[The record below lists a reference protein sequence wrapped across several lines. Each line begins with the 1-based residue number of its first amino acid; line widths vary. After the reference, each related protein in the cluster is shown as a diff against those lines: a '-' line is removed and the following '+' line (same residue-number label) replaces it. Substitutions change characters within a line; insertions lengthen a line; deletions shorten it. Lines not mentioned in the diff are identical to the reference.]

1 MPYTLNDDSLR
12 RLKDWKIKNF
22 QPVFR
27 QFGVSFRRG
36 MAAIFSNTAGR
47 VNPNKVIDG
56 IAWEPLKPEYKTWKS
71 RIVPFGTL
79 VFSGEMADSFREKG
93 ARGNIERIDDFEA
106 SYGSSNKLAKYHQYG
121 TKFMPARQIVFPSR
135 KRNQVFKQT
144 LLDYFQARFEQLGI
158 NVELKL
164 NED

>member
-56 IAWEPLKPEYKTWKS
+56 IVWEELKPKYKTWKS

-106 SYGSSNKLAKYHQYG
+106 EYGSNHYLAHWHQEG
-121 TKFMPARQIVFPSR
+121 TPKMSARPIIFPSR

>member
-12 RLKDWKIKNF
+12 RLKEWKIKNF

-27 QFGVSFRRG
+27 QFGISFRRG

-47 VNPNKVIDG
+47 VNPNEVIDG
-56 IAWEPLKPEYKTWKS
+56 ITWEPLQPKYRAWKA

-79 VFSGEMADSFREKG
+79 VFSGEMADSFRQKG
-93 ARGNIERIDDFEA
+93 ARGNIEVINDYEA
-106 SYGSSNKLAKYHQYG
+106 SYGSSHWIAKFHQYG
-121 TKFMPARQIVFPSR
+121 TRFMPARKIIFESR
-135 KRNQVFKQT
+135 VRNNAFKQI